1 MLNVNDNVEGRAKIH
16 VKDPG
21 VGNEEVHE
29 LEDEVKSDLLFL
41 RGSFRGSVTTMGKKR
56 CSTRLP
62 QKCIMKECVC
72 SDSEISSS
80 VGGLKPRMK
89 DYDTGVESGDD
100 LEEEDFSM

>member
-1 MLNVNDNVEGRAKIH
+1 MYLSR
-16 VKDPG
+16 
-21 VGNEEVHE
+21 
-29 LEDEVKSDLLFL
+29 LL
-41 RGSFRGSVTTMGKKR
+41 
-56 CSTRLP
+56 
-62 QKCIMKECVC
+62 QKCIMNKCVC